1 MQFIEK
7 ADIFHICFFL
17 DIADIFHIC
26 FFLDIP
32 KVQKEPS
39 LWFPILFIW
48 KEICVGRKNLD
59 FSALL

>member
-7 ADIFHICFFL
+7 
-17 DIADIFHIC
+17 ADIFHIC

-39 LWFPILFIW
+39 LWFPILFYLERNMRRTE
-48 KEICVGRKNLD
+48 KP
-59 FSALL
+59 